1 MKKLLFLALLAKASV
16 GVAQAADPGTAASA
30 NGTIA
35 TTVIAPLQ
43 MSHDSGA
50 VLSFGTIIANGG
62 GMITVSVANAKTTVG
77 AANFFQNSATSVDS
91 FTVTGDKSRTF
102 SITMPTSVTL
112 NGPSGAT
119 MLVSGLNGPPASA
132 TLSATGTYTFK
143 VAGTLNVGNGQAAGA
158 YTGTYTVNVAYN

>member
-62 GMITVSVANAKTTVG
+62 GMITVSVANALWERLRWPDADALSRRPGLTVG
-77 AANFFQNSATSVDS
+77 ALREAIVVANPALRRDAIGVLLSDN
-91 FTVTGDKSRTF
+91 GWLRELRICYSRTWRAQPCGRRAF
-102 SITMPTSVTL
+102 
-112 NGPSGAT
+112 
-119 MLVSGLNGPPASA
+119 GPPDSAS
-132 TLSATGTYTFK
+132 LKIWRG
-143 VAGTLNVGNGQAAGA
+143 L
-158 YTGTYTVNVAYN
+158 